1 MQRFVPLIVVAVLV
15 MLFLGMMLSDRNPNE
30 IDSVLIGRP
39 APEFSLPS
47 LAEGAAPLTTADLKT
62 GEPVLVN
69 FFASWCV
76 PCRAEHENLMILA
89 GKYRVPVIGIA
100 YKNEADKARGFLT
113 ELGNPFSKTGL
124 DLDGRVGI
132 DWGVSGVPETFL
144 IDGEGVIRYRHWG
157 PIVGSSL
164 EERLLPQLEALQ

>member
-1 MQRFVPLIVVAVLV
+1 MQRFVPLIVVTALV
-15 MLFLGMMLSDRNPNE
+15 MLFLGMMLSDRNPSE

-47 LAEGAAPLTTADLKT
+47 LAEGAAPLTTAALKT

-89 GKYRVPVIGIA
+89 GKHRVPVIGIA

-144 IDGEGVIRYRHWG
+144 IDGDGVIRYRHWG
-157 PIVGSSL
+157 PIVGDSL
-164 EERLLPQLEALQ
+164 EARLLPQLEALQ

>member
-1 MQRFVPLIVVAVLV
+1 MKRFLPLGIVVFLV
-15 MLFLGMMLSDRNPNE
+15 AIFLGMMLSDRNPNE
-30 IDSVLIGRP
+30 IDSVLIGRRAP
-39 APEFSLPS
+39 AFSIDS
-47 LAEGAAPLTTADLKT
+47 LSADAPVLTEADLKT

-76 PCRAEHENLMILA
+76 PCRAEHDSLMELA
-89 GKYRVPVIGIA
+89 GRHRVPLIGIA
-100 YKNEADKARGFLT
+100 YKNDPAKAVGFLN

-144 IDGEGVIRYRHWG
+144 IDGSGVIRYRHWG
-157 PIVGSSL
+157 PIVGDSL
-164 EERLLPQLEALQ
+164 ETRLLPELEALR

>member
-1 MQRFVPLIVVAVLV
+1 MNRFVPLIIVVALV
-15 MLFLGMMLSDRNPNE
+15 ALFLGMMLSDRNPKE
-30 IDSVLIGRP
+30 IDSVFIGRP
-39 APEFSLPS
+39 APAFSLVS
-47 LAEGAAPLTTADLKT
+47 LNEGAPNLTEADLKT

-89 GKYRVPVIGIA
+89 GEHRIPIIGIA
-100 YKNEADKARGFLT
+100 YKNQSDQAVGFLN

-144 IDGEGVIRYRHWG
+144 VDGDGIIRYRHWG
-157 PIVGSSL
+157 PIVGNSL
-164 EERLLPQLEALQ
+164 QERLLPELEALR